1 MVRLLYDYLGGSGLI
16 LAAYF
21 AWSARFYGSLRA
33 RQFSLV
39 AAVGSI
45 ALAIDEVFSLHE
57 RLGSTLYDRGW
68 REPAGINH
76 FDDVVVIAIGV
87 AALMIAGFF
96 ASEVLRDRRFAGFFG
111 AGVCVFALAVGWDS
125 TVDQTGTFT
134 WWAEETLELGGVV
147 LMVTAFRYRTAQLRA
162 VARQHPGATMAMGVD
177 LAGGRVESR
186 RAIDQPSGPGAN

>member
-1 MVRLLYDYLGGSGLI
+1 VLSREAHYRCRMVRLLYDYLGGSGLI

-76 FDDVVVIAIGV
+76 FDDVLVFALGIAGI
-87 AALMIAGFF
+87 ATAGFF
-96 ASEVLRDRRFAGFFG
+96 AREILREPRFAALFG
-111 AGVCVFALAVGWDS
+111 AAVALFLAAIAWDS
-125 TVDQTGTFT
+125 IADPTRTRS
-134 WWAEETLELGGVV
+134 WWTEETLELAGVLV
-147 LMVTAFRYRTAQLRA
+147 MVVAFRERAAWLADDAVPLIVSGTATA
-162 VARQHPGATMAMGVD
+162 D
-177 LAGGRVESR
+177 
-186 RAIDQPSGPGAN
+186 